1 MPILKEPRYLSRP
14 GSAAQALRDAIIS
27 AELKSGE
34 RLVELRL
41 ASRFK
46 IGQPTVR
53 EALKELEYQGFVH
66 KIATRGTYVT
76 DFSAADFHKI
86 HEARMALEPLAFE
99 RAARNMTPEAAAA
112 LAATV
117 RAMAEAV
124 ARNDRAAFHSHDL
137 EFHRKVWR
145 LAGNEY
151 IEMALERFLFAVFAF
166 VLSRQHETEFLSAVR
181 QHRRYLAGLVS
192 GDPRKAR
199 RAFVEGTAAFWGK
212 HYRLKLKNR

>member
-1 MPILKEPRYLSRP
+1 VPILEEPRYLTRP

-27 AELKSGE
+27 GELKSGE
-34 RLVELRL
+34 RLVELQL
-41 ASRFK
+41 ASRFR

-66 KIATRGTYVT
+66 KLSNRGTYVT
-76 DFSAADFHKI
+76 DFSTADFRKI

-99 RAARNMTPEAAAA
+99 RAAGNMTPEAATD

-117 RAMAEAV
+117 RGMAEA
-124 ARNDRAAFHSHDL
+124 AAGNDRAAFHSYDL

-145 LAGNEY
+145 LAGNQY

-166 VLSRQHETEFLSAVR
+166 VLSRQHKTEFLSAVK
-181 QHRRYLAGLVS
+181 QHRKYLAGLVS
-192 GDPRKAR
+192 GDPGKAR
-199 RAFVEGTAAFWGK
+199 RAFVEGPADFWGTY
-212 HYRLKLKNR
+212 YRL

>member
-1 MPILKEPRYLSRP
+1 MPILEEPRYLSRP
-14 GSAAQALRDAIIS
+14 NSAAQALRDAIIS
-27 AELKSGE
+27 GELKSGE
-34 RLVELRL
+34 RLVELQL

-66 KIATRGTYVT
+66 KIAQRGTYVT
-76 DFSAADFHKI
+76 DFSASDFKKI

-99 RAARNMTPEAAAA
+99 RAARNMTPEAAKD
-112 LAATV
+112 LASTV
-117 RAMAEAV
+117 RAMADAA

-137 EFHRKVWR
+137 DFHRKVWR

-166 VLSRQHETEFLSAVR
+166 VLSRQHKTEFLSAVK
-181 QHRRYLAGLVS
+181 QHRKYLAGLVS
-192 GDPRKAR
+192 GDPRTAR
-199 RAFVEGTAAFWGK
+199 RAFVEGTAGFWGM
-212 HYRLKLKNR
+212 HYGL

>member
-1 MPILKEPRYLSRP
+1 MLILQEPRYLSRP
-14 GSAAQALRDAIIS
+14 SSAAQALRNAIIS
-27 AELKSGE
+27 GELKSGE
-34 RLVELRL
+34 RLIELQL

-66 KIATRGTYVT
+66 KIANRGTYVT
-76 DFSAADFHKI
+76 DFSIADFQKI

-99 RAARNMTPEAAAA
+99 RAARNMTPEAAAD
-112 LAATV
+112 LTATV
-117 RAMAEAV
+117 RGMAQAV
-124 ARNDRAAFHSHDL
+124 SGNDRAAFHSHDL

-166 VLSRQHETEFLSAVR
+166 VLPRQQKAEFLSAVR

-192 GDPRKAR
+192 GDPGKAR
-199 RAFVEGTAAFWGK
+199 RAFVEGTAGFWGTY
-212 HYRLKLKNR
+212 YRLESRSR

>member
-1 MPILKEPRYLSRP
+1 MPILEEPRYLTRP

-27 AELKSGE
+27 GELKSGE
-34 RLVELRL
+34 RLVELQL
-41 ASRFK
+41 ASRFR

-66 KIATRGTYVT
+66 KLSNRGTYVT
-76 DFSAADFHKI
+76 DFSTADFRKI

-99 RAARNMTPEAAAA
+99 RAAGNMTPEAATD

-117 RAMAEAV
+117 RGMAEA
-124 ARNDRAAFHSHDL
+124 AAGNDRAAFHSYDL

-145 LAGNEY
+145 LAGNQY

-166 VLSRQHETEFLSAVR
+166 VLSRQHKTEFLSAVK
-181 QHRRYLAGLVS
+181 QHRKYLAGLVS
-192 GDPRKAR
+192 GDPGKAR
-199 RAFVEGTAAFWGK
+199 RAFVEGTADFWGTY
-212 HYRLKLKNR
+212 YRL

>member
-27 AELKSGE
+27 GELKSGE
-34 RLVELRL
+34 RLVELQL

-66 KIATRGTYVT
+66 KIANRGTYVT
-76 DFSAADFHKI
+76 DFDAADFKKI

-99 RAARNMTPEAAAA
+99 RAARNMTPEAAED
-112 LAATV
+112 LAAIV
-117 RAMAEAV
+117 HAMAEA
-124 ARNDRAAFHSHDL
+124 AAALDRAAFHNRDL

-145 LAGNEY
+145 LAGNQY

-166 VLSRQHETEFLSAVR
+166 VLSRQQQTEFLGAVR
-181 QHRRYLAGLVS
+181 QHRKYLAGLVS

-199 RAFVEGTAAFWGK
+199 RAFVEGTVGFWGT
-212 HYRLKLKNR
+212 HYRL

>member
-1 MPILKEPRYLSRP
+1 MPILKEPLYLSRP
-14 GSAAQALRDAIIS
+14 SSAAQAVRDAIIS
-27 AELKSGE
+27 GELKSGE
-34 RLVELRL
+34 RLVELQL

-124 ARNDRAAFHSHDL
+124 ARTTVLLFTATTSSFTGRSGGSPGMSISRWRSSDSSSRCSRLSCPGSMRPSSSVQSGSTGGTWPVWSQAIPGRREGLLS
-137 EFHRKVWR
+137 KV
-145 LAGNEY
+145 LQPFGES
-151 IEMALERFLFAVFAF
+151 II
-166 VLSRQHETEFLSAVR
+166 
-181 QHRRYLAGLVS
+181 GL
-192 GDPRKAR
+192 
-199 RAFVEGTAAFWGK
+199 
-212 HYRLKLKNR
+212 N

>member
-1 MPILKEPRYLSRP
+1 MPILEEPRYLSRP

-27 AELKSGE
+27 GELKPGE
-34 RLVELRL
+34 RLVELQL

-66 KIATRGTYVT
+66 KISNRGTYVI
-76 DFSAADFHKI
+76 DFSAADFKKI

-99 RAARNMTPEAAAA
+99 RAARNMTPEAAAD

-117 RAMAEAV
+117 RGMAEA
-124 ARNDRAAFHSHDL
+124 AAENDRAAFHSYDL

-145 LAGNEY
+145 LAGNEF

-166 VLSRQHETEFLSAVR
+166 VLSRQHKTEFLSAVK
-181 QHRRYLAGLVS
+181 QHREYLAGLVS
-192 GDPRKAR
+192 GNPRKAR
-199 RAFVEGTAAFWGK
+199 RAFVEGTAGFWGR
-212 HYRLKLKNR
+212 HYRL

>member
-66 KIATRGTYVT
+66 KIANRGTYVT
-76 DFSAADFHKI
+76 DFSAADFQKV

-99 RAARNMTPEAAAA
+99 RAARNMTPEAAAV

-124 ARNDRAAFHSHDL
+124 ALNDRAAFHRHDL
-137 EFHRKVWR
+137 EFHRKVWQ
-145 LAGNEY
+145 LAGNQY
-151 IEMALERFLFAVFAF
+151 IEMALERFLFAMFAF
-166 VLSRQHETEFLSAVR
+166 VLSRQHKTEFLSAVK
-181 QHRRYLAGLVS
+181 QHRRYLAGLAS

-199 RAFVEGTAAFWGK
+199 RAFIEGTAGFWGT
-212 HYRLKLKNR
+212 HYLL